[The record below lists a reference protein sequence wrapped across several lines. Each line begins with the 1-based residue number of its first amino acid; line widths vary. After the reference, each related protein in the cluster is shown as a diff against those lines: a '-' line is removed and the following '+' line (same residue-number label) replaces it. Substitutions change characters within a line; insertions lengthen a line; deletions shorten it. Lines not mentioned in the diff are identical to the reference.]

1 MTAQQSTDIDQI
13 KITPLSVHTGAEIS
27 GVNLCRPLTSSQ
39 ISQIRQALLQWKVI
53 FFRDQELT
61 HAEHVSLAKQFG
73 EPTPAHV
80 VFGSDSEYP
89 EIYPVVK
96 HRTAQA
102 GNVTVRRAWTGWHTD
117 ITAAINP
124 PSASILRSVVLPP
137 YGGDTQWLNMVKA
150 FEALSP
156 PMQKFLSSLR
166 AIHQYR
172 RASSPKDKSAYND
185 LIDAKAMVSEHP
197 LVTVHP
203 ETSERALFVNA
214 AYVDHIVGLTPR
226 ESHCLLEYLLE
237 HCLQS
242 EFMVRFR
249 WSAGSVAFWDNR
261 ATQHQAIG
269 DIFETDFDRE
279 LYRIT
284 LNGEIPVGVDGR
296 ESTAVSGEPI
306 KPV

>member
-1 MTAQQSTDIDQI
+1 MTGQESTDTDQI
-13 KITPLSVHTGAEIS
+13 KITPLSVHTGAELS
-27 GVNLCRPLTSSQ
+27 GVDLCRPLTTAQ
-39 ISQIRQALLQWKVI
+39 ISQIRQALLQWRVI

-61 HAEHVSLAKQFG
+61 HAQHVSLAKQFG
-73 EPTPAHV
+73 KPTPAHV

-117 ITAAINP
+117 ITAAIIP

-137 YGGDTQWLNMVKA
+137 YGGDTQWINMIKA

-156 PMQKFLSSLR
+156 PMQEFLSSLR
-166 AIHQYR
+166 AVHQYR
-172 RASSPKDKSAYND
+172 RAASPEDISAYNV
-185 LIDAKAMVSEHP
+185 LFDAKAMVSEHP

-203 ETSERALFVNA
+203 ETSERTLFVNA

-226 ESHCLLEYLLE
+226 ESQCLLEYLLE

-284 LNGEIPVGVDGR
+284 LYGEIPVGTDGQK
-296 ESTAVSGEPI
+296 STVVSGEPI